1 MTDIPLYDNPD
12 EAPIPKP
19 KTEMRFTTITAK
31 PYPDGRRVRLS
42 FKLTPFL
49 ERPSVDIAVT
59 NTAGDEVASMSLI
72 EAMDTDFEF
81 TLHLRG
87 PEPQGEHTAHLS
99 LFYPEGDE
107 ALAER
112 QIVDERDFN
121 FSIAPPT

>member
-59 NTAGDEVASMSLI
+59 NAAGNEVASLSLV

-99 LFYPEGDE
+99 LFYPESDE
-107 ALAER
+107 ALSVR